1 MTTNRGIKAFLVAAA
16 LSAAALAP
24 LPAQGPGQGSANG
37 LPPAMFDESGDNA
50 RPLDIARV
58 EIEASV
64 LGYAARTRM
73 TLTFSNP
80 GNGAVAGNLY
90 FPLPAGASVSGY
102 ALDVGGAMVDGV
114 VVEKVQG
121 RQVYRTVMARGIDP
135 GIVEWTK
142 GNVFKTRVF
151 PVPARGTRT
160 VRIEYVCPIDADA
173 KGAVYSIPL
182 GFKKKL
188 PYFRL
193 SVEVLDTRSKPEI
206 TETDIPAFRFASW
219 KSGYRAEVEVKD
231 AALSRGVSIR
241 LPPVAS
247 DPVSVDRGRD
257 GKTYAAWY
265 GLRSQL
271 VSRLKAPASSGAPSR
286 IALYWDASLSGEKD
300 GHRGA
305 LDVLKAYFDRFPDS
319 SVDVSLVVFRD
330 APEDA
335 RNFSVKDGKSGE
347 LLRFLSDI
355 PYDGAT
361 RLQGLPAA
369 AKGSAF
375 AILVSDG
382 LATLGSPSFGP
393 GVPLFALA
401 SGQEF
406 DAARL
411 SALAAMTGGALIRS
425 DGSDAAAAAARIGT
439 ASFRFLGAAVK
450 EGKASGFTP
459 AASASLS
466 GSGDLVGIIGA
477 MEGKAA
483 KAELRFG
490 YDEKNSFTVPVA
502 FEDTGVTSDSA
513 PPGSSQS
520 RAILETLWGQ
530 SELARMLS
538 LPDADSAETMEAVEA
553 LGRAYNLVTPRTSM
567 IVLEGLEQYVEFG
580 IRPPESLPAMRA
592 EWAVRVAQIRK
603 DEEAARKATMDRLV
617 SLWDARVA
625 WWNRAFSYPPDFRY
639 QEPKK
644 KSAENAR
651 SGQLRMDEGEISEE
665 RALSAAAPA
674 PAQEARDGLVADA
687 KGIGDGGGDAGPS
700 VSIQAWNPD
709 TPYLR
714 RLDAAYKGS
723 SMNEAQARE
732 AYGIY
737 LVERKQNQKAPGF
750 YLDVGDWFER
760 SGRADLAARVW
771 SNLAELEL
779 ENPNLLR
786 VLAARLAQ
794 SGRLSEAKDI
804 YGEVAVMRPEEPH
817 SSRDLA
823 LTLSKMGQHGKA
835 VDLLYKVALGDY
847 PAWPEIELIALNELN
862 GILPKADAAQQR
874 HAAVDE
880 RLVKLLDD
888 DIRIT
893 MSWDTDLSDMDLW
906 VIEPSGEKAFYGHRE
921 TTIGGLVSRDI
932 TTGYGPEEYTLR
944 KAMKG
949 VYAIKANYYGN
960 RNPEVSGTV
969 TVSAEVITNWGR
981 KDEKRRTLVLRL
993 TGQSD
998 VYQVGEIRF

>member
-1 MTTNRGIKAFLVAAA
+1 MVINCGIKAFIVAAA
-16 LSAAALAP
+16 LSAAMPAT
-24 LPAQGPGQGSANG
+24 LPAQGSANG

-58 EIEASV
+58 EIDASV

-80 GNGAVAGNLY
+80 GERAVAGNLY

-102 ALDVGGAMVDGV
+102 ALDVGGVMVDGV
-114 VVEKVQG
+114 VVEKTQG

-160 VRIEYVCPIDADA
+160 VRIEYVCPIEADA
-173 KGAVYSIPL
+173 KGAAYSIPL
-182 GFKKKL
+182 GFAKKL

-193 SVEVLDTRSKPEI
+193 SVEVLDTRSKPVI
-206 TETDIPAFRFASW
+206 TETDIPSFQFASW
-219 KSGYRAEVEVKD
+219 KSGYRAEVELKN

-265 GLRSQL
+265 GLRSEL
-271 VSRLKAPASSGAPSR
+271 VSRLKAPAQSGAPSKVS
-286 IALYWDASLSGEKD
+286 LYWDASLSSEKE
-300 GHRGA
+300 GHRDA
-305 LDVLKAYFDRFPDS
+305 VDVLKTFFARFPKS

-335 RNFSVKDGKSGE
+335 RIFSVKDGKPEE
-347 LLRFLSDI
+347 LLRFISSI
-355 PYDGAT
+355 AYDGAT
-361 RLQGLPAA
+361 RFQGLP
-369 AKGSAF
+369 F

-382 LATLGSPSFGP
+382 LSTLGAPSFDP

-401 SGQEF
+401 SGQAF

-411 SALAAMTGGALIRS
+411 SALAAMTGGALIRT
-425 DGSDAAAAAARIGT
+425 DGADTAVAAARIGT
-439 ASFRFLGAAVK
+439 ASFRFLGARVK
-450 EGKASGFTP
+450 EGKASGFVP
-459 AASASLS
+459 AASTVLSGS
-466 GSGDLVGIIGA
+466 GSGDLACVIG
-477 MEGKAA
+477 MIEGKNA

-490 YDEKNSFTVPVA
+490 YDEKNSFIVPVA
-502 FEDTGVTSDSA
+502 FEDSGVTSEEA
-513 PPGSSQS
+513 PPESSQS
-520 RAILETLWGQ
+520 RAVLETLWGQ
-530 SELARMLS
+530 SELSRMLA
-538 LPDADSAETMEAVEA
+538 LPDADSPEAMEAVEA

-580 IRPPESLPAMRA
+580 IRPPESLPGMRA

-603 DEEAARKATMDRLV
+603 DEEAALKATMDKLIA
-617 SLWDARVA
+617 LWEARVA
-625 WWNRAFSYPPDFRY
+625 WWNRSFSYPPNFKY
-639 QEPKK
+639 QEPQK
-644 KSAENAR
+644 KSAEGAR
-651 SGQLRMDEGEISEE
+651 SEQLRMDESELSE
-665 RALSAAAPA
+665 DRALAAAAPDA
-674 PAQEARDGLVADA
+674 AERPAAEA
-687 KGIGDGGGDAGPS
+687 KGIADGGGDEGPS

-723 SMNEAQARE
+723 SMNDVQARE

-760 SGRADLAARVW
+760 SGRSDLAARVW
-771 SNLAELEL
+771 SNLAELDL

-786 VLAARLAQ
+786 VLASRLAQ
-794 SGRLSEAKDI
+794 SGRLSEAKEI
-804 YGEVAVMRPEEPH
+804 YEEVAVMRPEEPH

-847 PAWPEIELIALNELN
+847 PQWPEIELIALNELN

-874 HAAVDE
+874 HAAVDK
-880 RLVKLLDD
+880 RLVKLLDAD
-888 DIRIT
+888 VRIT

-906 VIEPSGEKAFYGHRE
+906 VVEPSGEKAYYGHRE

-932 TTGYGPEEYTLR
+932 TTGYGPEEYTIK

-949 VYAIKANYYGN
+949 AYAIKANYYGN

-969 TVSAEVITNWGR
+969 TVSVEVITNWGR

-993 TGQSD
+993 QGESD

>member
-1 MTTNRGIKAFLVAAA
+1 MDVKTGFKAFVAASA
-16 LSAAALAP
+16 LLAALPGAVS
-24 LPAQGPGQGSANG
+24 AQTSANG
-37 LPPAMFDESGDNA
+37 LPPAMFDESGDSA
-50 RPLDIARV
+50 RALDIARV
-58 EIEASV
+58 EIDASV
-64 LGYAARTRM
+64 VGYSARTRM

-80 GNGAVAGNLY
+80 GGSAVAGNLY

-102 ALDVGGAMVDGV
+102 ALDVGGVMVDGV
-114 VVEKVQG
+114 VVEKTQG

-160 VRIEYVCPIDADA
+160 VRIEYVCPIEADA
-173 KGAVYSIPL
+173 KGAAYSIPL
-182 GFKKKL
+182 GFGKKL

-193 SVEVLDTRSKPEI
+193 SVEVLDTRSKPVI
-206 TETDIPAFRFASW
+206 TETDIPSFQFASW
-219 KSGYRAEVEVKD
+219 KSGYRAEVELKN

-265 GLRSQL
+265 GLRSEL
-271 VSRLKAPASSGAPSR
+271 VSRLKAPAASGAPSKVS
-286 IALYWDASLSGEKD
+286 LYWDASLSAEKD
-300 GHRGA
+300 GHRA
-305 LDVLKAYFDRFPDS
+305 AIDVLKAFFARFPKS

-335 RNFSVKDGKSGE
+335 RIFSVKDGKPEE
-347 LLRFLSDI
+347 LLRFLSGI
-355 PYDGAT
+355 AYDGAT
-361 RLQGLPAA
+361 RLQGLPPA

-382 LATLGSPSFGP
+382 LATLGAPSFDP

-401 SGQEF
+401 SGQAF

-411 SALAAMTGGALIRS
+411 SALAAMTGGSLIRT
-425 DGSDAAAAAARIGT
+425 DGADAAVAASRIGT

-450 EGKASGFTP
+450 EGKANGFVP
-459 AASASLS
+459 AASTVLSGS
-466 GSGDLVGIIGA
+466 GSGDLVCVIGTI
-477 MEGKAA
+477 EGKAA
-483 KAELRFG
+483 KVELRFG
-490 YDEKNSFTVPVA
+490 YDEKNSFALPVA
-502 FEDTGVTSDSA
+502 FEDSGVTSESA
-513 PPGSSQS
+513 PAQSSQS
-520 RAILETLWGQ
+520 RAVLETLWGQ
-530 SELARMLS
+530 SELARMLA
-538 LPDADSAETMEAVEA
+538 LPDADSAETSASVEA
-553 LGRAYNLVTPRTSM
+553 LGRDYNLVTPRTSM

-592 EWAVRVAQIRK
+592 EWAVRVERIRK
-603 DEEAARKATMDRLV
+603 DEEAARKAAMDKLIA
-617 SLWDARVA
+617 LWEARVA
-625 WWNRAFSYPPDFRY
+625 WWNKSFSYPPNFKY
-639 QEPKK
+639 QEAKQQSP
-644 KSAENAR
+644 EGAR
-651 SGQLRMDEGEISEE
+651 SGQLRVDESESSAE
-665 RALSAAAPA
+665 RELAAPA
-674 PAQEARDGLVADA
+674 PAAAERPMADA
-687 KGIGDGGGDAGPS
+687 KGVADGGGDEGPS

-723 SMNEAQARE
+723 SMNEAQTRE

-737 LVERKQNQKAPGF
+737 LAERKQNQKAPGF

-760 SGRADLAARVW
+760 SGRSDLAARVW

-794 SGRLSEAKDI
+794 SGRLSEAKEI
-804 YGEVAVMRPEEPH
+804 YQEVAFMRPEEPH
-817 SSRDLA
+817 SDRDLA
-823 LTLSKMGQHGKA
+823 LILSKMGQHGKA

-847 PAWPEIELIALNELN
+847 PQWPEIELIALNELN
-862 GILPKADAAQQR
+862 GVLPKADAAQQR
-874 HAAVDE
+874 HAAVDK
-880 RLVKLLDD
+880 RLVKLLDAD
-888 DIRIT
+888 ARIT

-906 VIEPSGEKAFYGHRE
+906 VVEPSGEKAYYGHRE

-932 TTGYGPEEYTLR
+932 TTGYGPEEYTLK

-949 VYAIKANYYGN
+949 AYAIKANYYGN

-969 TVSAEVITNWGR
+969 TVSVEVITNWGR

-993 TGQSD
+993 QGQSD
-998 VYQVGEIRF
+998 IYEIGEIRF